1 MSPASPP
8 EGVPERSAEGL
19 AALVSDRDVLVR
31 SSTAERVAD
40 IIRERITDGSLAPGS
55 RLPEDAVGT
64 ALGVSRNTLREAFR
78 LLVHERLAVAEFNRG
93 VFVRR
98 LTPADVVDLYRVRRL
113 VECAAVRQAG
123 AATPAALAAMRRA
136 VVDGELAA
144 AEERWP
150 EVGTANMRF
159 HQAVVALAG
168 SARLDEFMRQVAAE
182 LRLAFHVMANPRD
195 FHEPFLRRNR
205 ELAGLIEDG
214 DGVAAEKLLGAYLDD
229 AERQLLATAPA

>member
-1 MSPASPP
+1 MAPAS
-8 EGVPERSAEGL
+8 ADAFTAL
-19 AALVSDRDVLVR
+19 ASDRGVLAR

-40 IIRERITDGSLAPGS
+40 IMRERITDGSLAPGS

-123 AATPAALAAMRRA
+123 DATPETIETMRQA
-136 VVDGELAA
+136 VADGELAA
-144 AEERWP
+144 AEGRWP
-150 EVGTANMRF
+150 EVGTANVRF
-159 HQAVVALAG
+159 HQAIVALAG
-168 SARLDEFMRQVAAE
+168 SARLDEFMRQVSAE
-182 LRLAFHVMANPRD
+182 LRLAFHVMANPRA
-195 FHEPFLRRNR
+195 FHEPYLHRNR
-205 ELAGLIEDG
+205 ELAALIEAG
-214 DGVAAEKLLGAYLDD
+214 DGAAADRVLAAYLED
-229 AERQLLATAPA
+229 AERRLLETAPDA

>member
-8 EGVPERSAEGL
+8 DGF
-19 AALVSDRDVLVR
+19 AALASDREVLVR

-123 AATPAALAAMRRA
+123 VAAPGAVEAMRRA
-136 VVDGELAA
+136 VADGELAA
-144 AEERWP
+144 AEQRWA

-159 HQAVVALAG
+159 HQAIVALAG

-182 LRLAFHVMANPRD
+182 LRLAFHVMANPRA
-195 FHEPFLRRNR
+195 FHEPFLHRNR
-205 ELAGLIEDG
+205 ELAALIEAG
-214 DGVAAEKLLGAYLDD
+214 DGPAAERLLAGYLDD
-229 AERQLLATAPA
+229 AERRLLQSGAET